1 MEPRKE
7 QTMKRTNINLR
18 DEDLENIKQIKEIY
32 QNVLGLDFNSTEI
45 IRLALL
51 FTARKYKEGNEFQF

>member
-1 MEPRKE
+1 
-7 QTMKRTNINLR
+7 MKRTNINLR

>member
-1 MEPRKE
+1 
-7 QTMKRTNINLR
+7 MKRTNINLR

-32 QNVLGLDFNSTEI
+32 KSRLGVDFNSTEI

-51 FTARKYKEGNEFQF
+51 FTARKYKETNEIQF